1 MRTAVIFIAG
11 VFLLLQGVLYALQGA
26 GIVAWPRESFMVN
39 NHDWV
44 IRGGVMALIGIVVIL
59 AAWRLPKKPS

>member
-1 MRTAVIFIAG
+1 MKAAVIFIIGA
-11 VFLLLQGVLYALQGA
+11 FLMLQGVLYTLQGM
-26 GIVAWPRESFMVN
+26 GIVTWPRQSFMIN

-44 IRGGVMALIGIVVIL
+44 VRGLVMALIGIVVIL